1 MRTQRRL
8 ERLGPR
14 PTIEDEL
21 ALRDHIPYW
30 QPCSRHKDPFKS
42 DLRATCKACMRAS
55 AAYDAEC
62 VRQEAALTAPWD
74 AVSAEIKAAED
85 ALRERECAL
94 REASGD
100 MNSAELRWMREAMAE
115 QRAELASL
123 RAENRLLRA
132 EVARRAENEPCGSD
146 DDDA

>member
-1 MRTQRRL
+1 MRRRSPSVESVGAGVESD
-8 ERLGPR
+8 ERAR
-14 PTIEDEL
+14 
-21 ALRDHIPYW
+21 
-30 QPCSRHKDPFKS
+30 SR
-42 DLRATCKACMRAS
+42 A
-55 AAYDAEC
+55 C
-62 VRQEAALTAPWD
+62 VREPAAPLGD
-74 AVSAEIKAAED
+74 R
-85 ALRERECAL
+85 LR
-94 REASGD
+94 ASGD